1 VRRRGRSS
9 TVTRS
14 RSRPRNRL
22 RRDVRGYGCVL
33 CCLAIILRSAY
44 EHSEVPDDH
53 DWRRFQCFI
62 DNCVVDN
69 CGALFRRHGFGPNPS
84 EAAVFVGFGFGFPI
98 WYPFHRRLTPPRPL
112 IPASGTP
119 SQRSG
124 VTLPL
129 HLPRARRS
137 PIHRGA
143 AGQTRRVSIC
153 WETGP
158 LDPRGN
164 RATERYGTA
173 CRDASGQ
180 WRVVN

>member
-69 CGALFRRHGFGPNPS
+69 CGARFRRHGFGLNPS
-84 EAAVFVGFGFGFPI
+84 EAAVLVGFGFGFPI
-98 WYPFHRRLTPPRPL
+98 GIRSTAALPRPASY
-112 IPASGTP
+112 PASGTP

-137 PIHRGA
+137 PVRRGA
-143 AGQTRRVSIC
+143 AGRTRRVSIC
-153 WETGP
+153 PGIPDHWT
-158 LDPRGN
+158 RG
-164 RATERYGTA
+164 ATVRYGTA
-173 CRDASGQ
+173 AGTRAANGVS
-180 WRVVN
+180 